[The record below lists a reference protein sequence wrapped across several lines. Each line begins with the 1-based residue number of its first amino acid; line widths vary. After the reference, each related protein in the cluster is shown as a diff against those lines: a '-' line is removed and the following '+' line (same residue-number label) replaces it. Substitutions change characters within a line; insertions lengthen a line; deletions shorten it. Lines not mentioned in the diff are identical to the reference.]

1 MNWKEFEDNIR
12 RESKTH
18 DSQIDGEA
26 LWNNIRR
33 KKKNRGLIIWWIS
46 LGIAGVAAFFWLET
60 IHFNQHEMLANK
72 VVNTVETN
80 IINDHKTELNSN
92 EQFLKNNN
100 KEIDKPSL
108 HSDISQLSTSE
119 NNFNKSNKENVQKA
133 SATIKSIKKNTNKS
147 IVHTDISTSNPENF
161 EEVLAS
167 NFSVKNDKYAKEATI
182 NESNTNFTKKD
193 SINSLNTITNE
204 LSNKNEYQALAE
216 IESLPIRYVL
226 PVMEDN
232 KVEINA
238 LNVEPKNSQ
247 KKNQE
252 WKYAIGLYAGTG
264 LFSVDFVSDFKH
276 KADKEIREKTESNF
290 NFYQAGI
297 RFNINKAILTKFD
310 FGIQYTRYN
319 SEFNWQKEWKTADT
333 IAYIT
338 PNFYSNGF
346 VDSSI
351 TQQAVTTYYNRRVQN
366 FNSVSVFQVPIHFTP
381 FTYTVNKLSLS
392 PKLGFITSFIQTAEG
407 RILDQGENILELSQN
422 QVFNNKLL
430 FSYEIGINGNYT
442 LFSNRQLFLEC
453 FYGRDLSNRSV
464 SNYYLK
470 QKFQHYGIRAGW
482 QIKF

>member
-46 LGIAGVAAFFWLET
+46 LGIAGVAAFLWLET
-60 IHFNQHEMLANK
+60 MHFNKHEMVANK
-72 VVNTVETN
+72 VVNTVEPN
-80 IINDHKTELNSN
+80 ITTDHKTELNSS
-92 EQFLKNNN
+92 EQFQQNNN
-100 KEIDKPSL
+100 QEIDKTRL
-108 HSDISQLSTSE
+108 QTDISQASTSE
-119 NNFNKSNKENVQKA
+119 NNFNTSNKENVQKA
-133 SATIKSIKKNTNKS
+133 SNTIKSNKKNSNKS
-147 IVHTDISTSNPENF
+147 ITHTHLSTSNTENK
-161 EEVLAS
+161 EEVLAG
-167 NFSVKNDKYAKEATI
+167 NFSLKNDKYAKEATI
-182 NESNTNFTKKD
+182 NESNTNFKKKD
-193 SINSLNTITNE
+193 SINSLNTTTNE

-226 PVMEDN
+226 PIMEDN
-232 KVEINA
+232 KIEINA
-238 LNVEPKNSQ
+238 LKGSQ
-247 KKNQE
+247 NNPTKKNQE

-264 LFSVDFVSDFKH
+264 VYLVDFIPDFKH
-276 KADKEIREKTESNF
+276 QADKEIREKTESNF

-297 RFNINKAILTKFD
+297 RFNINKAILNKFD

-381 FTYTVNKLSLS
+381 FTYSWQNLSLS
-392 PKLGFITSFIQTAEG
+392 PKIGFTTSYIQTAEG
-407 RILDQGENILELSQN
+407 KILDQGENILELSQN
-422 QVFNNKLL
+422 QVLNNKLL

-442 LFSNRQLFLEC
+442 LSKNRQLFLEC
-453 FYGRDLSNRSV
+453 FYGRDLSNRSK

-470 QKFQHYGIRAGW
+470 QKFEQYGIRAGW